1 MTGYRVQHSLTHGSA
16 KRGIRFSPSVDID
29 EVRALAMLMTW
40 KVALFNLPY
49 GGAKGGV
56 EINPRN
62 YSEAELERVT

>member
-1 MTGYRVQHSLTHGSA
+1 
-16 KRGIRFSPSVDID
+16 
-29 EVRALAMLMTW
+29 MLMTW

-56 EINPRN
+56 EIDPRN